1 LIKTDRAISTLIL
14 MDVQMPMMD
23 GLEAT
28 MRIREHE
35 KKMGKMRVPII
46 ALTAHPFPSDQQSCL
61 AAGMDDYL
69 YKPLDPDKLKNLINT
84 GYHSRAGTEPFRP
97 PPVSASVE
105 TSPPL
110 INMNINFEGILIM
123 KKVIAT
129 LALLGTCA
137 VAPAMA
143 AQVYN
148 TSTTTTTETRTT
160 TYRTIAHSN
169 LMSVEERRA
178 LQTAIERHVKR
189 LDLNNDRRL
198 SQDEYVSFH
207 SQNPGAGQTLNDATW
222 SFKEA
227 DLNGSGFVSSQ
238 EIMDAQMKLR
248 AEAAARALASSTTVL
263 ESTAPAA
270 GGNVVYTEKR
280 VIIQD

>member
-1 LIKTDRAISTLIL
+1 
-14 MDVQMPMMD
+14 
-23 GLEAT
+23 
-28 MRIREHE
+28 
-35 KKMGKMRVPII
+35 
-46 ALTAHPFPSDQQSCL
+46 
-61 AAGMDDYL
+61 
-69 YKPLDPDKLKNLINT
+69 
-84 GYHSRAGTEPFRP
+84 
-97 PPVSASVE
+97 
-105 TSPPL
+105 
-110 INMNINFEGILIM
+110 M

-129 LALLGTCA
+129 LALIGTCA
-137 VAPAMA
+137 VAPAFA
-143 AQVYN
+143 AQT
-148 TSTTTTTETRTT
+148 TSNTTTTETRTT

-207 SQNPGAGQTLNDATW
+207 SQNPGAGQTLNEATW

>member
-1 LIKTDRAISTLIL
+1 
-14 MDVQMPMMD
+14 
-23 GLEAT
+23 
-28 MRIREHE
+28 
-35 KKMGKMRVPII
+35 
-46 ALTAHPFPSDQQSCL
+46 
-61 AAGMDDYL
+61 
-69 YKPLDPDKLKNLINT
+69 
-84 GYHSRAGTEPFRP
+84 
-97 PPVSASVE
+97 
-105 TSPPL
+105 
-110 INMNINFEGILIM
+110 M

-129 LALLGTCA
+129 LAIIGTCA

-148 TSTTTTTETRTT
+148 NNTTTTTETRTT
-160 TYRTIAHSN
+160 TYRTIQHSN

-189 LDLNNDRRL
+189 LDLNNDRGL

-227 DLNGSGFVSSQ
+227 DLNGNGFVSSQ

-248 AEAAARALASSTTVL
+248 AEAAAAALASSTTVL

-270 GGNVVYTEKR
+270 GSNVVYTEKR
-280 VIIQD
+280 VIYKD